1 MSKVRLYGATSG
13 YVDLQAPAVAGDVT
27 ITLPNASGPFALESY
42 VDDEIAAIPPLAG
55 IGSNVV
61 QAVKTDVFTLA
72 SDTYTDVPGL
82 TVTITPSSATSKVLL
97 IGQIALSNAR
107 VSIASAAFYR
117 GATALTAYTG
127 VITGSTGNGFHAH
140 AAGNSGNDERL
151 MMHGTGVFLDSPG
164 VTTAV
169 TYTIRI
175 RRWNGGTACVGRAN
189 EEPVQASAA
198 RLPSSLTAIEV
209 KA

>member
-61 QAVKTDVFTLA
+61 QAVKTDTFSTT
-72 SDTYTDVPGL
+72 SDTFNTVTGL
-82 TVTITPSSATSKVLL
+82 SATITPSSSNSKILVVVQLAFSLGAGVGFGHFKVVGGNTSTYVGSSPGSRVAAVFGGTNFNSDNPRTLL
-97 IGQIALSNAR
+97 S
-107 VSIASAAFYR
+107 
-117 GATALTAYTG
+117 
-127 VITGSTGNGFHAH
+127 GS
-140 AAGNSGNDERL
+140 
-151 MMHGTGVFLDSPG
+151 MIVLDSPA
-164 VTTAV
+164 TTSAT
-169 TYTIRI
+169 TYEVQC
-175 RRWNGGTACVGRAN
+175 RRSDGSGSAFVNRSAEDNDNSGRTRG
-189 EEPVQASAA
+189 ASSIT
-198 RLPSSLTAIEV
+198 LIEV